1 MTGRGP
7 FSADYPFE
15 PNFVEVKGSNM
26 HYADVGEGPAF
37 LFLHGNSTWSYMWRN
52 VIPHLEKK
60 GRCVALDL
68 IGFGKS
74 DKPDI
79 EYLYSEHYAY
89 IDAFIKALDLK
100 DIVLVLHDWGGGIG
114 LNYAMNHQDNVRSI
128 AFMETFVRTFPS
140 WDDWPQDL
148 VEGFKQFRTPGLSW
162 ELIVKKNVFM
172 EEILPYGIH
181 RTLSDAEMS
190 AYLEPFK
197 EEAHR
202 LPLWVWPQELPIA
215 GQPHGPHRIIS
226 RYVEE
231 LKKSE
236 MPKLLFHVQPGA
248 IVPPETVEMCKRD
261 FPNLEDV
268 FLGESGHYVA
278 EDFPHELGEKI
289 AEWSDRI
296 A

>member
-7 FSADYPFE
+7 FSAEYPFE
-15 PNFVEVKGSNM
+15 PNFIEVNGSNM
-26 HYADVGEGPAF
+26 HYVDVGEGPVF

-52 VIPHLEKK
+52 VIPHLEGK
-60 GRCVALDL
+60 GRCVAPDL

-79 EYLYSEHYAY
+79 NYEYSEHYAY

-100 DIVLVLHDWGGGIG
+100 DIILVLHDWGGGIG
-114 LNYAMNHQDNVRSI
+114 LNYAMNKPDNVRGI
-128 AFMETFVRTFPS
+128 AFMETFVRTFDS
-140 WDDWPQDL
+140 WDDWPKDL
-148 VEGFKQFRTPGLSW
+148 VEGFKQFRTPGVSW
-162 ELIVKKNVFM
+162 QLIVEQNVFM
-172 EEILPYGIH
+172 EQILPYGIH
-181 RTLSDAEMS
+181 RTLSDEEMN

-197 EEAHR
+197 NVVDR
-202 LPLWVWPQELPIA
+202 TPLWVWPQELPIA
-215 GQPHGPHRIIS
+215 GQPSGPHRIIS
-226 RYVEE
+226 RYVER
-231 LKKSE
+231 LKESE

-248 IVPPETVEMCKRD
+248 IVPPETVEMCKRE

-268 FLGESGHYVA
+268 FLGQSGHYVA